1 MFVRKGVRFLAT
13 IKTAIQMYNGMSPV
27 LQSMTNALNIA
38 ISSFETMQNV
48 ADRAV
53 DTRSLQAARAE
64 LNKAEVAFNQ
74 IEQEIKQA
82 DQAQQRFNSSI
93 RDSRHEVNRTL
104 DSIKI
109 WATSIG
115 AGFGIKSVVQMSDDM
130 TLAASRLDLM
140 NDKLQTTATLQDI
153 IFQSAQRARSLY
165 PDTLRTVS
173 MLGILAGDAF
183 SSSKEIVAFAEQM
196 NKQFK
201 IGGASLIEQTAAMY
215 QLTQAMASGR
225 LQGDEFRSIRENA
238 PLLAKSIENYMI
250 NVGVEGTMKEWSA
263 EGLITADVIK
273 NAMFAVADETEE
285 RFRRLP
291 MTWGQVWVVTVNNI
305 IRYSQPLLDFINLLA
320 NNWGIIRPIVLG
332 VVSALLLY
340 LTATKGAALVSGA
353 FTAIQTF
360 LSIGFGILA
369 GNTAAASAAM
379 FAYNSVLLASPITW
393 IIFGIIA
400 LIAIFYAAVAAVNKF
415 AGTTYSATGMI
426 AGAIAWAGAFIA
438 NIFIGTFNLAID
450 IAVQV
455 VNFLLGF
462 AEFFANFLND
472 PAGSIVR
479 LIANMVDTVLG
490 MLQGVASALD
500 TIFGS
505 NLVDTVEK
513 WRSGLDNMVVDLVG
527 EAKIKMER
535 INPQDLHL
543 DRYGLIDAYKTG
555 EKWGRKFESKLS
567 FGNLSDTLN
576 DIYNGVGDIAANTGK
591 AADALEMSEEDLK
604 YLRDVAER
612 EVIDRTVLRDVKVTL
627 TNSFGD
633 IRETA
638 DIDGIINKL
647 ETRLAEAIVNEAE
660 GSYDSV

>member
-48 ADRAV
+48 SSRAV

-140 NDKLQTTATLQDI
+140 NDTLQTTAELQDI
-153 IFQSAQRARSLY
+153 IFRSAQRARSPYL
-165 PDTLRTVS
+165 DTLKTVS
-173 MLGILAGDAF
+173 KLGILAGDAF

-320 NNWGIIRPIVLG
+320 NNWSSLAPVFWGLAAAVG
-332 VVSALLLY
+332 AYVVATQLAALWTAINTTGTIAHTVALLAQSVGY
-340 LTATKGAALVSGA
+340 
-353 FTAIQTF
+353 
-360 LSIGFGILA
+360 GILA
-369 GNTAAASAAM
+369 LATGNAAMAQYAWNAAIAAS
-379 FAYNSVLLASPITW
+379 
-393 IIFGIIA
+393 GI
-400 LIAIFYAAVAAVNKF
+400 
-415 AGTTYSATGMI
+415 
-426 AGAIAWAGAFIA
+426 GAIAIIIGVVIA
-438 NIFIGTFNLAID
+438 AIYRWVQAVGGIKVAWLIATNVILSAWDSIRIGFMKGVYAVMTYVGNLKVDVLTDLQDMVNGAID
-450 IAVQV
+450 IINAFIRN
-455 VNFLLGF
+455 VNSL
-462 AEFFANFLND
+462 
-472 PAGSIVR
+472 P
-479 LIANMVDTVLG
+479 
-490 MLQGVASALD
+490 GVAFD
-500 TIFGS
+500 TIS
-505 NLVDTVEK
+505 NVTFATEARIKNNAAIAARDEK
-513 WRSGLDNMVVDLVG
+513 ISQIEGIARLNALQRRYNIRREQTNANDGLWDS
-527 EAKIKMER
+527 
-535 INPQDLHL
+535 IN
-543 DRYGLIDAYKTG
+543 
-555 EKWGRKFESKLS
+555 
-567 FGNLSDTLN
+567 
-576 DIYNGVGDIAANTGK
+576 NGVGDIAANTGK
-591 AADALEMSEEDLK
+591 AADALEISEEDLK

-660 GSYDSV
+660 GSFSV